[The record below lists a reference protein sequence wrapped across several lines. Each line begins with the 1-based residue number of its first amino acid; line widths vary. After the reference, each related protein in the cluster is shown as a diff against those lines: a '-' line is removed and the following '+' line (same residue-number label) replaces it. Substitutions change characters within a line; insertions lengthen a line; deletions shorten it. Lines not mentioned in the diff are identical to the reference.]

1 MAWTQDDIDALKR
14 AIATGVRKASFG
26 SGETRREQEFR
37 SLAEMKETLADMVA
51 EVAGPLAPQRFA
63 LTQFDRD

>member
-14 AIATGVRKASFG
+14 AIATGVRRAEFG
-26 SGETRREQEFR
+26 SGESRRVQEFR
-37 SLAEMKETLADMVA
+37 SLAEMKDILADMET

-63 LTQFDRD
+63 VTQFDRD